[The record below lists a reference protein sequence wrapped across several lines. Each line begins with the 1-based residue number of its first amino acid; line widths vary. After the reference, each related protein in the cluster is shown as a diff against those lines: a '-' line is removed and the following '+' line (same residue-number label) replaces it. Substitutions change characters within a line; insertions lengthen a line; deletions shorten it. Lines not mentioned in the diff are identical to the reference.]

1 MKTEKILFQSI
12 ARGATILEVMI
23 SVLLLTF
30 GVLALMAAQ
39 LRSVASLSE
48 AENRSIVSQAAE
60 ALAEGMQANSSL
72 EKVGSSYGRTYTAYY
87 SGSTS
92 VMTVGDDSQKTT
104 VQNGL
109 SGTGLTKK
117 QVANQHIAEFEYVFF
132 ANGMYGSKKVARTT
146 QTNLVNNVE
155 VAQLFLRVR
164 IKDVQRT
171 NLAARNTIVAPS
183 GAAATCQ
190 TGSTSNVADGFS
202 AIMKT
207 VCDS

>member
-1 MKTEKILFQSI
+1 
-12 ARGATILEVMI
+12 
-23 SVLLLTF
+23 
-30 GVLALMAAQ
+30 
-39 LRSVASLSE
+39 
-48 AENRSIVSQAAE
+48 
-60 ALAEGMQANSSL
+60 
-72 EKVGSSYGRTYTAYY
+72 
-87 SGSTS
+87 
-92 VMTVGDDSQKTT
+92 
-104 VQNGL
+104 
-109 SGTGLTKK
+109 
-117 QVANQHIAEFEYVFF
+117 
-132 ANGMYGSKKVARTT
+132 MYGSKKVARTT

-155 VAQLFLRVR
+155 VAQSFLRVR